1 MTFRTCLGWT
11 AASQRVKRD
20 PGCEQDVHPA
30 GIRERPL
37 YQCPRVE
44 FAASRVGCPP
54 VTEGRPLDSPVP
66 TLREIA
72 FEWGRI
78 GVIGFGGPPAHIS
91 LLRGLCVE
99 RRGWIRDEEFERAI
113 AATSML
119 PGPASTQMSIWCA
132 WRLRGTAGA
141 LVGGACFI
149 VPGLVLILALAAA
162 FLASSPP
169 DWLRGAGAGAGAAVA
184 AVAVQAGLGLA
195 PPVWRRSS
203 PRERR
208 RAVAYAV
215 AGGAAA

>member
-1 MTFRTCLGWT
+1 VASQ
-11 AASQRVKRD
+11 AASTV
-20 PGCEQDVHPA
+20 
-30 GIRERPL
+30 
-37 YQCPRVE
+37 
-44 FAASRVGCPP
+44 
-54 VTEGRPLDSPVP
+54 SPVP
-66 TLREIA
+66 SLREVAI
-72 FEWGRI
+72 EWGRI
-78 GVIGFGGPPAHIS
+78 GCIGFGGPPAHIS

-184 AVAVQAGLGLA
+184 AVAVQAGFL
-195 PPVWRRSS
+195 RC
-203 PRERR
+203 
-208 RAVAYAV
+208 
-215 AGGAAA
+215 GGARRHTSAGEPSPTRSPVALPLLLWAPGSCSC